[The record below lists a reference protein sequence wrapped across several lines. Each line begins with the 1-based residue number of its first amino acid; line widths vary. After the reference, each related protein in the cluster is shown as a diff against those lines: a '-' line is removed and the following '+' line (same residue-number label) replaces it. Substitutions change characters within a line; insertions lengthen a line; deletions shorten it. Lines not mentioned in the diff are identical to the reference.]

1 MRRILVAG
9 NWKMNA
15 GDGDGVALAEAIA
28 RDAGGASARVD
39 LAVCPPFPLLHAVGR
54 ALSGSEVALGAQNL
68 HPEPK
73 GAFTGEVSA
82 GMLVHAGC
90 RMVLVGHS
98 ERRQLFGESDPD
110 VRKKLEAALAAGLVP
125 VVCVGETESERE
137 DGLTDAVL
145 ERQVVAAL
153 GGLDPGGRTL
163 AIAYEPVWA
172 IGTGKTA
179 TPAMVAEAHAGIRR
193 MAGATQGD
201 AFADAVR
208 ILYGGSVKPDN
219 AAELLGLADVDGA
232 LVGGASLD
240 AGSFLA
246 IAAAAPAAG

>member
-1 MRRILVAG
+1 MRRALVAG

-15 GDGDGVALAEAIA
+15 GGADGVALAEEVA
-28 RDAGGASARVD
+28 RGAADAGRNAD
-39 LAVCPPFPLLHAVGR
+39 LAVCPPYPLLAAVGR
-54 ALSGSEVALGAQNL
+54 ALEGSSIALGAQNL
-68 HPEPK
+68 HPEAK

-82 GMLVHAGC
+82 SMLVHAGC

-98 ERRQLFGESDPD
+98 ERRQLFAESDAD
-110 VRKKLEAALAAGLVP
+110 VRRKVEAALGAGLVP

-137 DGLTDAVL
+137 DGLTGAVL

-153 GGLDPGGRTL
+153 GGTDLGTGTL

-172 IGTGKTA
+172 IGTGRTA
-179 TPAMVAEAHAGIRR
+179 TPEMVAEAHAGIRR
-193 MAGATQGD
+193 LAGATQGD
-201 AFADAVR
+201 GFADRVR

-219 AAELLGLADVDGA
+219 AATLLALPDVDGA

-240 AGSFLA
+240 AASFLA
-246 IAAAAPAAG
+246 IAAAAPAG